1 MDIELKLGREQW
13 HHYIRRNYDDAFSKY
28 RLQIHDRDQ
37 YTCQLCGFQ
46 STVYMD
52 VLNKDGIYS
61 HNHRDNLVTACP
73 FCVQCHFMEMVGKVG
88 YGGGILVYLP
98 EMTQIELNGLCHA
111 LFCAMANT
119 TEYADESEG
128 IYNSLRLRAKVIERQ
143 YGEGLSQPGMLGQML
158 VDTPMQDREQITAA
172 ILKDLRL
179 LPLLNKF
186 EKEVNTWAKVSFDQF
201 IDLGQGGGL

>member
-1 MDIELKLGREQW
+1 MASLYQ
-13 HHYIRRNYDDAFSKY
+13 RNYDDALSKY

-61 HNHRDNLVTACP
+61 HNQRDNLVTACP
-73 FCVQCHFMEMVGKVG
+73 FCVQCHFMEMVKAG
-88 YGGGILVYLP
+88 YGGGILIYLP
-98 EMTQIELNGLCHA
+98 EITQIELTGSCHA

-128 IYNSLRLRAKVIERQ
+128 IYNSLRLRQKSSSVNTVRVYLNRGCWAKCCRYPHAESRTNHRWV
-143 YGEGLSQPGMLGQML
+143 
-158 VDTPMQDREQITAA
+158 
-172 ILKDLRL
+172 ILKRPSLAATV
-179 LPLLNKF
+179 K
-186 EKEVNTWAKVSFDQF
+186 
-201 IDLGQGGGL
+201 